1 MLKTSL
7 GGSPKWMQGMLA
19 KLINY
24 GENMQTLIKKE
35 KNTRKDIYI
44 VVDNDIEID
53 IDRM

>member
-1 MLKTSL
+1 
-7 GGSPKWMQGMLA
+7 
-19 KLINY
+19 
-24 GENMQTLIKKE
+24 MQTLIKEE